1 MFLMSLMDVT
11 EKLEKIYSR
20 DSIFH
25 PAVSLKGMVSTQE
38 RLATEAGVEVLM
50 EGGNA
55 VDAAVTVAL
64 TLAVTLPNA
73 GNIGGGGF
81 MVMRLD
87 GEVTVIDYRER
98 APLAADEDLFLGED
112 GKVDEMKP
120 SRSFLSIGVPGTPA
134 GLALALERY
143 GTITLKRAMEPAIRH
158 AENGFP
164 VYPSLAASLVG
175 ARELMQRSPA
185 SMEVFFKEGGAP
197 RMVGETLVQRDL
209 ARSLRELSNEGLDHF
224 YSGKI
229 GRAIVEYVQENGGIF
244 TTDDLEVY
252 EPTMREPVCGIYRG
266 HEVYTMPP
274 PSSGGVHLVQM
285 LNILEGYPVGG
296 MGQNTA
302 EYIHLMS
309 EVMKLA
315 YHDRFMY
322 LGDPDFVEVP
332 VAGLTSKEYAEE
344 LRAHVNIERSSPSTD
359 DIPADPFGFES
370 GETTHFSVMDGE
382 GNMVANTY
390 TLALGFGS
398 KFMAPG
404 TGILLNNEMGDFTA
418 QVGYVDG
425 SGMSGGAL
433 NTIAPLKRPLSSMTP
448 TLVTKEGEPFMVT
461 GSVGGG
467 RIITGTLQVM
477 MNVMDHGMNV
487 AEAVSVPRFHHQWMP
502 DELRLEKGF
511 SGDTVRLLRERG
523 HDVVVRGAMG
533 SSQSITFEEGVFY
546 GASDPRTSR
555 GSAKGF

>member
-1 MFLMSLMDVT
+1 MDDFG
-11 EKLEKIYSR
+11 KLEKIYHR
-20 DSIFH
+20 DTIFH
-25 PAVSLKGMVSTQE
+25 PVVSVNGLVSTQE

-73 GNIGGGGF
+73 GNLGGGGF
-81 MVMRLD
+81 MVMRLNE
-87 GEVTVIDYRER
+87 EVVIVDYRER
-98 APLAADEDLFLGED
+98 APLAADEGLFLGED
-112 GKVDEMKP
+112 GRVDEMKP

-134 GLALALERY
+134 GLSLALEKY
-143 GTITLKRAMEPAIRH
+143 GTISLKRAMEPAIRH

-164 VYPSLAASLVG
+164 LYPRLAASLVG
-175 ARELMQRSPA
+175 ARELMQWSPA
-185 SMEVFFKEGGAP
+185 SMKVFFKEGGAP

-209 ARSLRELSNEGLDHF
+209 ARSLRELSAEGLDHF
-224 YSGKI
+224 YSGEI
-229 GRAIVEYVQENGGIF
+229 GRAIMEYVRGNGGIF
-244 TTDDLEVY
+244 TMDDLEGY
-252 EPTMREPVCGIYRG
+252 EPTMREPVSGTYRG

-285 LNILEGYPVGG
+285 LNILEAYPVGD
-296 MGQNTA
+296 MGHNTA

-322 LGDPDFVEVP
+322 LGDTDFVDVP
-332 VAGLTSKEYAEE
+332 VEGLTSREYAEE
-344 LRAHVNIERSSPSTD
+344 LRAYVDLERSSPRTEAT
-359 DIPADPFGFES
+359 PADPFSYES

-425 SGMSGGAL
+425 SGMSGGVH

-448 TLVTKEGEPFMVT
+448 TIVTKGGEPFMVT
-461 GSVGGG
+461 GNVGGG
-467 RIITGTLQVM
+467 RIISGTLQVM
-477 MNVMDHGMNV
+477 MNVMDHGMNI

-502 DELRLEKGF
+502 DELRLERGF
-511 SGDTVRLLRERG
+511 SEDTIKLLKERG
-523 HDVVVRGAMG
+523 HNVVIKGAMG
-533 SSQSITFEEGVFY
+533 SSQSITFEEGRFF
-546 GASDPRTSR
+546 GASDPRTPS
-555 GSAKGF
+555 GCAKGF

>member
-1 MFLMSLMDVT
+1 MDVT
-11 EKLEKIYSR
+11 KLEKVFSR

-25 PAVSLKGMVSTQE
+25 PAVSVRGMVSTQE

-64 TLAVTLPNA
+64 TLAVTLPSA

-81 MVMRLD
+81 MVIRLD
-87 GEVTVIDYRER
+87 GEVTIIDYRER

-134 GLALALERY
+134 GLALALERH
-143 GTITLKRAMEPAIRH
+143 GTISLKRAMEPAIRH
-158 AENGFP
+158 AKNGFTI
-164 VYPSLAASLVG
+164 YPSLAASLVR

-185 SMEVFFKEGGAP
+185 SMKVFFKGGGAP
-197 RMVGETLVQRDL
+197 RQVGETLTQRDL
-209 ARSLRELSNEGLDHF
+209 ARSLRELSKEGLDHF
-224 YSGKI
+224 YSGEI
-229 GRAIVEYVQENGGIF
+229 GRAIVEYVRENGGIF
-244 TTDDLEVY
+244 TMEDLEMY
-252 EPTMREPVCGIYRG
+252 EPTIREPVSGTYRG

-285 LNILEGYPVGG
+285 LNLLEGYPVGD
-296 MGQNTA
+296 MGHNTA
-302 EYIHLMS
+302 EYVHLVS
-309 EVMKLA
+309 EAMRLA

-322 LGDPDFVEVP
+322 LGDTDFVQVP
-332 VAGLTSKEYAEE
+332 VKGLTSKEYAEE
-344 LRAHVNIERSSPSTD
+344 LRARIDLVRASPSSD
-359 DIPADPFGFES
+359 DAPADPFGFE
-370 GETTHFSVMDGE
+370 GAETTHFSVMDGE

-425 SGMSGGAL
+425 SGMSGGVH

-448 TLVTKEGEPFMVT
+448 TVVTRDGEPFMVT

-467 RIITGTLQVM
+467 RIITGTLQVV
-477 MNVMDHGMNV
+477 MNVVDHGMNV
-487 AEAVSVPRFHHQWMP
+487 AEAVSLPRFHHQWVP
-502 DELRLEKGF
+502 DELRLERGF
-511 SGDTVRLLRERG
+511 SGDTVRLLEGRG
-523 HDVVVRGAMG
+523 HRVVTGDAMG
-533 SSQSITFEEGVFY
+533 SSQSITYEDGVFY
-546 GASDPRTSR
+546 GASDPRTSS
-555 GSAKGF
+555 GYAKGP

>member
-1 MFLMSLMDVT
+1 MDVSGG
-11 EKLEKIYSR
+11 LEKIYSR
-20 DSIFH
+20 GSIFH
-25 PAVSLKGMVSTQE
+25 PAVSLGGMVSTQE
-38 RLATEAGVEVLM
+38 RLATEAGVEVLE

-64 TLAVTLPNA
+64 TLAVTLPSA

-81 MVMRLD
+81 MILRLD
-87 GEVTVIDYRER
+87 GRVQVIDYRER
-98 APLAADEDLFLGED
+98 APLAAHEDLFLGED
-112 GKVDEMKP
+112 GRVDEEKP

-143 GTITLKRAMEPAIRH
+143 GTIPLKRAMEPAIRH
-158 AENGFP
+158 AERGFP
-164 VYPSLAASLVG
+164 IYPSLAVSLLG

-185 SMEVFFKEGGAP
+185 SMDVFFKEGGAP

-209 ARSLRELSNEGLDHF
+209 AKSLRELSAEGLESF
-224 YSGKI
+224 YSGGI
-229 GRAIVEYVQENGGIF
+229 GRAIVEYIRENGGIF
-244 TTDDLEVY
+244 TIDDLEAY
-252 EPTMREPVCGIYRG
+252 EPTMREPVRGSYRG
-266 HEVYTMPP
+266 HQVYTMPP

-285 LNILEGYPVGG
+285 LNLLEGYPVGD
-296 MGQNTA
+296 MGHNTA
-302 EYIHLMS
+302 EYIHLIS
-309 EVMKLA
+309 EAMRLA

-322 LGDPDFVEVP
+322 LGDTDFVDVP
-332 VAGLTSKEYAEE
+332 VSGLTSKEYAEE
-344 LRAHVNIERSSPSTD
+344 LRAHIDLVRASPSSD
-359 DIPADPFGFES
+359 DAPADPFGFEG
-370 GETTHFSVMDGE
+370 GETTHFSVMDGD

-425 SGMSGGAL
+425 SGMSGGVH

-448 TLVTKEGEPFMVT
+448 KVVTREGEPFMVT

-477 MNVMDHGMNV
+477 MNVIDHGMNV
-487 AEAVSVPRFHHQWMP
+487 AEAVSLPRFHHQWVP
-502 DELRLEKGF
+502 DELRLERGF
-511 SGDTVRLLRERG
+511 SEDTVRLLEGRG
-523 HDVVVRGAMG
+523 HNIVMGDAMG
-533 SSQSITFEEGVFY
+533 SSQSITYEGGVFY
-546 GASDPRTSR
+546 GASDPRTSS
-555 GSAKGF
+555 GYAKGP

>member
-1 MFLMSLMDVT
+1 LDVT
-11 EKLEKIYSR
+11 GKLGKIYSHG
-20 DSIFH
+20 SIFH
-25 PAVSLKGMVSTQE
+25 PAVSLNGMVSTQE
-38 RLATEAGVEVLM
+38 RLATDAGVEILR

-64 TLAVTLPNA
+64 TLAVTLPDA
-73 GNIGGGGF
+73 GNLGGGGF

-87 GEVTVIDYRER
+87 GEVVVIDYRER
-98 APLAADEDLFLGED
+98 APLAADEGLFLGED
-112 GKVDEMKP
+112 GRVDEMKP

-134 GLALALERY
+134 GLALALEEY
-143 GTITLKRAMEPAIRH
+143 GTISLKRAMEPAIRH

-164 VYPSLAASLVG
+164 IYPHLAASLLG
-175 ARELMQRSPA
+175 AKELMQRSPA
-185 SMEVFFKEGGAP
+185 SMKVFFKENGAP
-197 RMVGETLVQRDL
+197 CMVGETLVQKDL
-209 ARSLRELSNEGLDHF
+209 ARSLRELTVEGLDHF

-229 GRAIVEYVQENGGIF
+229 GRAIVEYIQENGGIF
-244 TTDDLEVY
+244 TNDDLEKY
-252 EPTMREPVCGIYRG
+252 EPTMREPVCGTYRG

-285 LNILEGYPVGG
+285 LNILEGYPVGDLG
-296 MGQNTA
+296 HNTA
-302 EYIHLMS
+302 EYIHLIS
-309 EVMKLA
+309 EAMKLA

-322 LGDPDFVEVP
+322 LGDTDFVDVP
-332 VAGLTSKEYAEE
+332 VEGLISKEYAEE
-344 LRAHVNIERSSPSTD
+344 LRTHVDLERSSPSSENV
-359 DIPADPFGFES
+359 PADPFGFES
-370 GETTHFSVMDGE
+370 EETTHFSVMDGE

-425 SGMSGGAL
+425 SGMSGGVH

-448 TLVTKEGEPFMVT
+448 TVVTKGGEPFMVT

-467 RIITGTLQVM
+467 RIISGTLQVM

-511 SGDTVRLLRERG
+511 SEDTVRLLKERG
-523 HDVVVRGAMG
+523 HNVVERGTMG
-533 SSQSITFEEGVFY
+533 SSQSITFEEGVYF
-546 GASDPRTSR
+546 GASDPRTPS
-555 GSAKGF
+555 GCTKGF

>member
-1 MFLMSLMDVT
+1 MDVT
-11 EKLEKIYSR
+11 ENLEKIYSR
-20 DSIFH
+20 ESIFH
-25 PAVSLKGMVSTQE
+25 PAVSENGMVSTQE
-38 RLATEAGVEVLM
+38 RLATEAGVGVLR

-73 GNIGGGGF
+73 GNLGGGGF

-87 GEVTVIDYRER
+87 EEVVVIDYRER
-98 APLAADEDLFLGED
+98 APLTADEGLFLGED
-112 GKVDEMKP
+112 GRVDEVKP

-134 GLALALERY
+134 GLSFALEKY
-143 GTITLKRAMEPAIRH
+143 GTISLKRAMEPAIKH

-164 VYPSLAASLVG
+164 IYPRLAASLVG
-175 ARELMQRSPA
+175 AKELMQRSPA
-185 SMEVFFKEGGAP
+185 SMKVFFKEGGAP
-197 RMVGETLVQRDL
+197 RMLGETLVQRDL
-209 ARSLRELSNEGLDHF
+209 ARSLRELSVEGLDSF
-224 YSGKI
+224 YSGEI
-229 GRAIVEYVQENGGIF
+229 GRAIVEYVQKNGGIF
-244 TTDDLEVY
+244 TMDDLEAY
-252 EPTMREPVCGIYRG
+252 EPTMREPVFGTYRG
-266 HEVYTMPP
+266 HEIYTMPP

-285 LNILEGYPVGG
+285 LNILEAYSVGD
-296 MGQNTA
+296 MGHNTA

-322 LGDPDFVEVP
+322 LGDTDFVDVP
-332 VAGLTSKEYAEE
+332 VEGLTSKEYAEE
-344 LRAHVNIERSSPSTD
+344 LMTHVNLERSSPSSED
-359 DIPADPFGFES
+359 APADPFGFES
-370 GETTHFSVMDGE
+370 EETTHFSVMDGE
-382 GNMVANTY
+382 GNLVANTY

-425 SGMSGGAL
+425 SGMSGGVH

-448 TLVTKEGEPFMVT
+448 TIVTKEGEPFMVT

-477 MNVMDHGMNV
+477 MNVIDHGMNV
-487 AEAVSVPRFHHQWMP
+487 AEAVSIPRFHHQWMP

-511 SGDTVRLLRERG
+511 SEDTLRLLRERG
-523 HDVVVRGAMG
+523 HSTIVRGAMG
-533 SSQSITFEEGVFY
+533 SSQSITIEEGVFF
-546 GASDPRTSR
+546 GASDPRTPS
-555 GSAKGF
+555 GAAKGF

>member
-1 MFLMSLMDVT
+1 
-11 EKLEKIYSR
+11 
-20 DSIFH
+20 
-25 PAVSLKGMVSTQE
+25 MVSTQE
-38 RLATEAGVEVLM
+38 RLATEAGVGVLR

-73 GNIGGGGF
+73 GNLGGGGF

-87 GEVTVIDYRER
+87 EEVIVIDYRER
-98 APLAADEDLFLGED
+98 APLAADEGLFLGED

-134 GLALALERY
+134 GLALALEKY
-143 GTITLKRAMEPAIRH
+143 GTISLKRAMEPAIRH

-164 VYPSLAASLVG
+164 IYPRLAASILT
-175 ARELMQRSPA
+175 AKELMQRSPA
-185 SMEVFFKEGGAP
+185 SMKVFFKENGAP
-197 RMVGETLVQRDL
+197 RMVGETLVQKDL
-209 ARSLRELSNEGLDHF
+209 ARSLRELTVEGLDHF
-224 YSGKI
+224 YSGEI
-229 GRAIVEYVQENGGIF
+229 GRTIVEYVQENGGIF
-244 TTDDLEVY
+244 TNDDLEKY
-252 EPTMREPVCGIYRG
+252 EPTMREPVCGTYRG

-285 LNILEGYPVGG
+285 LNILKGYPVGD
-296 MGQNTA
+296 MRHNTA

-322 LGDPDFVEVP
+322 LGDTDFVDVP
-332 VAGLTSKEYAEE
+332 VEGLTSKEYAEE
-344 LRAHVNIERSSPSTD
+344 LRVQVNLERSSPSSENV
-359 DIPADPFGFES
+359 PADPFGFES
-370 GETTHFSVMDGE
+370 EETTHFSVMDGE

-404 TGILLNNEMGDFTA
+404 TGVLLNNEMGDFTA

-425 SGMSGGAL
+425 SGMSGGVH

-448 TLVTKEGEPFMVT
+448 TVGRKGGEPFMVT

-511 SGDTVRLLRERG
+511 SEDTVRLLRERG
-523 HDVVVRGAMG
+523 HSVVERGAMG
-533 SSQSITFEEGVFY
+533 SSQSITFEEGVCF
-546 GASDPRTSR
+546 GASDPRSPS
-555 GSAKGF
+555 GCAKGF

>member
-1 MFLMSLMDVT
+1 LDVT
-11 EKLEKIYSR
+11 GKLEKIYSR
-20 DSIFH
+20 GSIFH
-25 PAVSLKGMVSTQE
+25 PAVSENGMVSTQE
-38 RLATEAGVEVLM
+38 RLATEAGVGVLR

-73 GNIGGGGF
+73 GNLGGGGF

-87 GEVTVIDYRER
+87 EEVIVIDYRER
-98 APLAADEDLFLGED
+98 APLAADEGLFLGED

-134 GLALALERY
+134 GLALALEKY
-143 GTITLKRAMEPAIRH
+143 GTISLKRAMEPAIRH

-164 VYPSLAASLVG
+164 IYPRLAASIVT
-175 ARELMQRSPA
+175 AKELMQRSPA
-185 SMEVFFKEGGAP
+185 SMKVFFKEGGAP
-197 RMVGETLVQRDL
+197 RMVGETLVQKDL
-209 ARSLRELSNEGLDHF
+209 ARSLRELTVEGLDHF
-224 YSGKI
+224 YSGEI
-229 GRAIVEYVQENGGIF
+229 GRTIVEYVQENGGIF
-244 TTDDLEVY
+244 TNDDLERY
-252 EPTMREPVCGIYRG
+252 EPTMREPVCGTYRG

-274 PSSGGVHLVQM
+274 PSSGGVHLMQM
-285 LNILEGYPVGG
+285 LNILEGYPVGD
-296 MGQNTA
+296 MGHNTA

-322 LGDPDFVEVP
+322 LGDTDFVDVP
-332 VAGLTSKEYAEE
+332 VEGLTSKEYAEE
-344 LRAHVNIERSSPSTD
+344 LRVQVNLERSSPSSENVL
-359 DIPADPFGFES
+359 ADPFGFES
-370 GETTHFSVMDGE
+370 EETTHFSVMDGE

-425 SGMSGGAL
+425 SGMSGGVH

-448 TLVTKEGEPFMVT
+448 TIVTKGGEPFMVT

-477 MNVMDHGMNV
+477 MNVIDHGMNV
-487 AEAVSVPRFHHQWMP
+487 AEAVSIPRFHHQWMP

-511 SGDTVRLLRERG
+511 SEDTVRLLKARG
-523 HDVVVRGAMG
+523 HSVVERGAMG
-533 SSQSITFEEGVFY
+533 SSQSITFEEGVYF
-546 GASDPRTSR
+546 GASDPRTPS